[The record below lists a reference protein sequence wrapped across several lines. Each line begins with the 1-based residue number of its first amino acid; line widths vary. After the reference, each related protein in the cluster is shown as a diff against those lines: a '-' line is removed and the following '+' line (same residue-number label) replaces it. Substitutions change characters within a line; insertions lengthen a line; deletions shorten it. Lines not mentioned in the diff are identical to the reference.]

1 MSCVVRFPD
10 GNIKLLIK
18 GMYTHCFLGKFMNN
32 ILGIFIPLIILVSI
46 SRKKYYFF
54 KGADMMI
61 NERLG
66 KSEHHVKHLNATN
79 HHLDDFAVKGLRTLN
94 YAYKD
99 ISNKEYD
106 EWKKEHKIAETAII
120 EREVCLSNTLLS

>member
-1 MSCVVRFPD
+1 
-10 GNIKLLIK
+10 
-18 GMYTHCFLGKFMNN
+18 
-32 ILGIFIPLIILVSI
+32 
-46 SRKKYYFF
+46 
-54 KGADMMI
+54 MMI

-106 EWKKEHKIAETAII
+106 EWKKEYKIAETAII
-120 EREVCLSNTLLS
+120 EREVSNNQYLVTGFFIFCQNFATFDDFSKWSATELSVKL

>member
-1 MSCVVRFPD
+1 
-10 GNIKLLIK
+10 
-18 GMYTHCFLGKFMNN
+18 
-32 ILGIFIPLIILVSI
+32 
-46 SRKKYYFF
+46 
-54 KGADMMI
+54 MMI

-120 EREVCLSNTLLS
+120 EREVSKHTIVTHYVQFSQFY

>member
-1 MSCVVRFPD
+1 MDLLSKILSQIESATGVFNSA
-10 GNIKLLIK
+10 NISKLYVLKIFWYQFHEK
-18 GMYTHCFLGKFMNN
+18 N
-32 ILGIFIPLIILVSI
+32 II
-46 SRKKYYFF
+46 SF

-120 EREVCLSNTLLS
+120 EREVSLSNTLLS

>member
-1 MSCVVRFPD
+1 
-10 GNIKLLIK
+10 
-18 GMYTHCFLGKFMNN
+18 
-32 ILGIFIPLIILVSI
+32 
-46 SRKKYYFF
+46 
-54 KGADMMI
+54 MMI

-120 EREVCLSNTLLS
+120 EREVCFIKYTPFMRVWALKLYTTSILFFFRKKLTKWLPS

>member
-1 MSCVVRFPD
+1 M
-10 GNIKLLIK
+10 
-18 GMYTHCFLGKFMNN
+18 
-32 ILGIFIPLIILVSI
+32 LVYQFHK
-46 SRKKYYFF
+46 KKYNFIL
-54 KGADMMI
+54 GADMMI

-66 KSEHHVKHLNATN
+66 QSEHHVKHLNATN

-106 EWKKEHKIAETAII
+106 EWKKEYKIAETAII
-120 EREVCLSNTLLS
+120 EREVCLSNTLFS